1 MSYCPGWLRIKKY
14 IYHPNQINTMKCLL
28 LNCFFISVEAIE
40 ITLII
45 NFILSSSHYIAAN
58 AYLSYLY
65 VLDSHLYMNELYM
78 NVKGTI
84 ANITFF
90 GSSHWELFLPSCL
103 VAPNIPKYNK
113 EQLKCWSK
121 ILKKYQW
128 KSLFLE
134 RLQDSGFWC
143 CNFSF

>member
-1 MSYCPGWLRIKKY
+1 
-14 IYHPNQINTMKCLL
+14 MKCLL

-84 ANITFF
+84 ADIIFF
-90 GSSHWELFLPSCL
+90 GSSH
-103 VAPNIPKYNK
+103 
-113 EQLKCWSK
+113 
-121 ILKKYQW
+121 
-128 KSLFLE
+128 
-134 RLQDSGFWC
+134 
-143 CNFSF
+143 

>member
-78 NVKGTI
+78 NVKGII
-84 ANITFF
+84 ANIIFF